1 MNNTNNNV
9 VQDIVKKLPVT
20 LYFSEMPD
28 RQQALKYLN
37 WLYTNI
43 PESKTV
49 SQDQLFREIISQEL
63 RIVSMKIIEIEILFM
78 IALNTITI
86 QDFTTDGNTLIQK
99 VISENMDK
107 NDLDVM
113 YRILAQI
120 MTKLPNDL
128 KDRVAGKHKLQIFQR
143 VAKFVKMEPT
153 LLEKFLDSN
162 PSINT
167 PTPITMELDT
177 GDYNTLNQKYLNELD
192 KYQKSNPYLN
202 SNSMEYGNIAK
213 QMIAN
218 NPSSTKAISAQY
230 IDKDPALMIGSKDN
244 QLYYYDASSG
254 ALSDINL
261 NAKNQVAISNS
272 DLTNILQANKVN
284 QGDIQGLIGNLY
296 PTTTKP
302 VMSTVPI
309 TTSPSGFFDSIG
321 NYFSSLTSSSAPV
334 TTSIAG
340 PVITNMATQ
349 SNSAPIPPLFIQNKL
364 ASSNR
369 RGGSSGGY
377 GGGSGGYGGS
387 GGSGGS
393 GGYGGG
399 SGGYGGGSG
408 GYGGGYE
415 DEDDEDDEE
424 SYGGNSSS
432 IRSQNKDFLYASDE
446 KIKRIYADD
455 ETMTKEFD
463 YLNKKYQQLYP
474 TTSRAA
480 TTSTGG
486 ATTTTRASTST
497 GGATT
502 TTGGATTTTTGGATS
517 TSTGAATT
525 TQEATSTTGAATT
538 STGAATTTTGA
549 ATTQAATS
557 STGAAT
563 TSTGAATTTTGAAS
577 TTQKALFQGFQNMN
591 SNSSSLN
598 QETFLNNL
606 KKNNNDIEN
615 VAIGFVSIIII
626 LFLLVIFNYIRSNKT
641 SKK

>member
-78 IALNTITI
+78 IALNTITL

-128 KDRVAGKHKLQIFQR
+128 KDRVTGKHKLQIFQR

-153 LLEKFLDSN
+153 LLEKFLNSN
-162 PSINT
+162 PSINI

-177 GDYNTLNQKYLNELD
+177 SDYNTLNKKYLDELD
-192 KYQKSNPYLN
+192 KYKKSTPYLN

-218 NPSSTKAISAQY
+218 NPSSTKALKAEY
-230 IDKDPALMIGSKDN
+230 IDSNPALMTGTKDN
-244 QLYYYDASSG
+244 KLYYYDSSSG
-254 ALSDINL
+254 ALTNINL
-261 NAKNQVAISNS
+261 NSRNQVAISNS
-272 DLTNILQANKVN
+272 DLSNILQANKVN
-284 QGDIQGLIGNLY
+284 QGDIQGLIANLY

-321 NYFSSLTSSSAPV
+321 NFFSRLSRSAAPV

-364 ASSNR
+364 SSKGSSGYG
-369 RGGSSGGY
+369 GGSSGY
-377 GGGSGGYGGS
+377 GGGSGGYGYGS
-387 GGSGGS
+387 SI
-393 GGYGGG
+393 
-399 SGGYGGGSG
+399 
-408 GYGGGYE
+408 
-415 DEDDEDDEE
+415 DNN
-424 SYGGNSSS
+424 SYGGNGSSM
-432 IRSQNKDFLYASDE
+432 RSRDNDFKYATDE
-446 KIKRIYADD
+446 MIYRIYADD
-455 ETMTKEFD
+455 ETMGKEYD

-474 TTSRAA
+474 TTTRGA
-480 TTSTGG
+480 TTTQG
-486 ATTTTRASTST
+486 ATTTTV
-497 GGATT
+497 GATT
-502 TTGGATTTTTGGATS
+502 TTGSATSTTGGATS
-517 TSTGAATT
+517 TTGG
-525 TQEATSTTGAATT
+525 ATSTTGAATT
-538 STGAATTTTGA
+538 QAAS
-549 ATTQAATS
+549 TTQAA
-557 STGAAT
+557 A
-563 TSTGAATTTTGAAS
+563 

-591 SNSSSLN
+591 SNSSSISKEN
-598 QETFLNNL
+598 FLNNL

-615 VAIGFVSIIII
+615 VAIGFVSVIII
-626 LFLLVIFNYIRSNKT
+626 LFLLVIFNYIRDNKGIKT

>member
-9 VQDIVKKLPVT
+9 VQDIVKKIPVT

-28 RQQALKYLN
+28 RQQALKYLT
-37 WLYTNI
+37 WVTSNI

-49 SQDQLFREIISQEL
+49 NQDQLFREIISQEL

-78 IALNTITI
+78 IALNTITL
-86 QDFTTDGNTLIQK
+86 QDFTSDGNTLIQK

-143 VAKFVKMEPT
+143 VAKFVKMDPK

-162 PSINT
+162 PSIT
-167 PTPITMELDT
+167 SITPITMELDS
-177 GDYNTLNQKYLNELD
+177 GDYNTLNQKYLDELE

-213 QMIAN
+213 QMIDN
-218 NPSSTKAISAQY
+218 NPSSTKALTAQY
-230 IDKDPALMIGSKDN
+230 VDNNPSLMTGTKDN
-244 QLYYYDASSG
+244 KLYYYDSSSG

-261 NAKNQVAISNS
+261 SSENQVAISNS
-272 DLTNILQANKVN
+272 DLSNILQANKVN

-321 NYFSSLTSSSAPV
+321 NFFSSLTSSAAPV

-364 ASSNR
+364 SSK
-369 RGGSSGGY
+369 GS
-377 GGGSGGYGGS
+377 GGGSV
-387 GGSGGS
+387 GGS

-399 SGGYGGGSG
+399 SG
-408 GYGGGYE
+408 
-415 DEDDEDDEE
+415 
-424 SYGGNSSS
+424 SS
-432 IRSQNKDFLYASDE
+432 IRSQNNEFIYASDE
-446 KIKRIYADD
+446 KIKRIFADD

-463 YLNKKYQQLYP
+463 YLDKKYKQLYP
-474 TTSRAA
+474 TT
-480 TTSTGG
+480 TGG
-486 ATTTTRASTST
+486 TT
-497 GGATT
+497 
-502 TTGGATTTTTGGATS
+502 
-517 TSTGAATT
+517 
-525 TQEATSTTGAATT
+525 
-538 STGAATTTTGA
+538 
-549 ATTQAATS
+549 TTQAATA
-557 STGAAT
+557 TTKAAT
-563 TSTGAATTTTGAAS
+563 ATTQGATATTQGATATTQGATATTQGATA

-591 SNSSSLN
+591 SNSSSESK
-598 QETFLNNL
+598 ETFLNNL

-615 VAIGFVSIIII
+615 VAIGFVSVIII
-626 LFLLVIFNYIRSNKT
+626 LFLLVIFNYIRDNKGIKT

>member
-78 IALNTITI
+78 IALNTITL

-128 KDRVAGKHKLQIFQR
+128 KDRVTGKHKLQIFQR

-153 LLEKFLDSN
+153 LLEKFLNSN
-162 PSINT
+162 PSINI

-177 GDYNTLNQKYLNELD
+177 SDYNTLNKKYLDELD
-192 KYQKSNPYLN
+192 KYKKSTPYLN

-218 NPSSTKAISAQY
+218 NPSSTKALKAEY
-230 IDKDPALMIGSKDN
+230 IDSNPALMTGTKDN
-244 QLYYYDASSG
+244 KLYYYDSSSG
-254 ALSDINL
+254 ALTNINL
-261 NAKNQVAISNS
+261 NSRNQVAISNS
-272 DLTNILQANKVN
+272 DLSNILQANKVN
-284 QGDIQGLIGNLY
+284 QGDIQGLIANLY

-321 NYFSSLTSSSAPV
+321 NFFSRLSRSAAPV

-364 ASSNR
+364 SSKGSSGYG
-369 RGGSSGGY
+369 GGSSGY
-377 GGGSGGYGGS
+377 GGGSGGYGYGS
-387 GGSGGS
+387 SI
-393 GGYGGG
+393 
-399 SGGYGGGSG
+399 
-408 GYGGGYE
+408 
-415 DEDDEDDEE
+415 DNN
-424 SYGGNSSS
+424 SYGGNGSSM
-432 IRSQNKDFLYASDE
+432 RSRDNDFKYATDE
-446 KIKRIYADD
+446 MIYRIYADD
-455 ETMTKEFD
+455 ETMGKEYD

-474 TTSRAA
+474 TTTRGA
-480 TTSTGG
+480 TTTQG
-486 ATTTTRASTST
+486 ATTTTV
-497 GGATT
+497 GATT
-502 TTGGATTTTTGGATS
+502 TTGSATSTTGGATS
-517 TSTGAATT
+517 TTGGATSTTGGATSTTGGATST
-525 TQEATSTTGAATT
+525 TGSATSTTGGATSTTGGATSTTGGATSTTGGATSTTGAATT
-538 STGAATTTTGA
+538 QAAS
-549 ATTQAATS
+549 TTQAA
-557 STGAAT
+557 A
-563 TSTGAATTTTGAAS
+563 

-591 SNSSSLN
+591 SNSSSISKEN
-598 QETFLNNL
+598 FLNNL

-615 VAIGFVSIIII
+615 VAIGFVSVIII
-626 LFLLVIFNYIRSNKT
+626 LFLLVIFNYIRDNKGIKT